1 MRASSRLIPVDSR
14 WIDPASSLTTQK
26 NRTQQ
31 PNNPSTHQPINQLI
45 MKLNQSIKTIL
56 PLAAFAGLALAT
68 SANAS
73 LYTCGGFQ
81 YSNVGD
87 GLDGEPDGAEGIPQ
101 HNLSQKGVV

>member
-1 MRASSRLIPVDSR
+1 
-14 WIDPASSLTTQK
+14 
-26 NRTQQ
+26 
-31 PNNPSTHQPINQLI
+31 
-45 MKLNQSIKTIL
+45 MKLNQSIETIL

-87 GLDGEPDGAEGIPQ
+87 GLDGEPDGVEGIPQ